1 MSLIY
6 CPECGHEISAAAV
19 ACPNCGRPIQARP
32 VVERKVVATP
42 VRDDSGIP
50 KWAIVP
56 IVAVGGLILLFI
68 FVMMSRNGNSDNE
81 NLRVNVA
88 TSRPAN
94 GSLRTESQTIDVPS
108 TTGGQ
113 TVNVPPAMPEG
124 QTVTV
129 PGSQTGIT
137 AAPSKGSVVIDA
149 RIAPKTGSPRPVR
162 NARFYLLDKDLET
175 ILSEANIEPI
185 DGQTLADSLGLATV
199 FPDRYGDFNRKAQ
212 RAIKEHIKYAG
223 QTDAQGKAQLGNIE
237 PNSYYLFGVTSAGSG
252 FALWNAPVSIIA
264 GQNVLNLAPQQ
275 VNEIQAASG
284 E

>member
-1 MSLIY
+1 
-6 CPECGHEISAAAV
+6 
-19 ACPNCGRPIQARP
+19 
-32 VVERKVVATP
+32 VERKVVATP

-56 IVAVGGLILLFI
+56 IVAVGGIILLFI
-68 FVMMSRNGNSDNE
+68 FVMMNRSGSSDNE

-88 TSRPAN
+88 TSRTAN
-94 GSLRTESQTIDVPS
+94 SPLRAESQTLDVPS

-113 TVNVPPAMPEG
+113 TVNVPPAVPEG

-129 PGSQTGIT
+129 PGSQTGIS
-137 AAPSKGSVVIDA
+137 APPSKGSVVIDA

-175 ILSEANIEPI
+175 ILSEADIEPI
-185 DGQTLADSLGLATV
+185 EGQTLADSIGLAAV
-199 FPDRYGDFNRKAQ
+199 FPDRYGDFNRKAM
-212 RAIKEHIKYAG
+212 RAIKDHIKYAG

-237 PNSYYLFGVTSAGSG
+237 PNSYYLFGVTSAGNG

-275 VNEIQAASG
+275 VNEIQASAG